1 MAFGTH
7 FQDAWAG
14 RVFSQTSLGTG
25 LAIPIYNNTAI
36 TGGSLPILNP
46 GGSNVN
52 CELISLDIDY
62 GGTGTAALTV
72 VGLMSGFCTGIG
84 TGTGCSAFAATQPV
98 NANFGVQGGSKII
111 STNAGTVTVTA
122 GTITPP
128 VNGVVGAGWVRS
140 LASLNLESTTGTAHG
155 TLICTYLFNGSV
167 CVPPG
172 IIAYFAGSLAS
183 VAVYSMTLVWKEVPI
198 SR

>member
-1 MAFGTH
+1 MAFGLH
-7 FQDAWAG
+7 FGDTWAG
-14 RVFSQTSLGTG
+14 RVFSQSSLGTG

-52 CELISLDIDY
+52 VELISLDIEY

-72 VGLMSGFCTGIG
+72 VGLMSGFCAGIG
-84 TGTGCSAFAATQPV
+84 TGTGCSALAATTPV
-98 NANFGVQGGSKII
+98 NCNFGVIGGSKVI

-128 VNGVVGAGWVRS
+128 VNGIVGAGWVRS

-155 TLICTYLFNGSV
+155 TLICNYTFNGTV
-167 CVPPG
+167 CSPPG
-172 IIAYFAGSLAS
+172 VITYFAGSLAS
-183 VAVYSMTLVWKEVPI
+183 VAVYSMTVVWKEVPI
-198 SR
+198 R